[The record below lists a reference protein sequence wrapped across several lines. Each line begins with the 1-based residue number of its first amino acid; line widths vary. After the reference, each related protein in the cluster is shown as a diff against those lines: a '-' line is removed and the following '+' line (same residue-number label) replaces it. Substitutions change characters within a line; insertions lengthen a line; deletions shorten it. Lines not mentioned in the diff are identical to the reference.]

1 MYKLL
6 YVRYNNLVE
15 EKVPKKLGRS
25 MTVREV
31 HETWQRRLRG
41 ETVSSLARE
50 LGCTTSNLRLRWKK
64 VGIDIKAHGYG
75 LHPTR
80 RSSPVGC
87 TRIWS
92 MRQRGMAYAE
102 IARELGESEPDSF
115 KTLNRLQMR
124 LRRFCKKNGIKLPEV
139 A

>member
-64 VGIDIKAHGYG
+64 VGIDINAHSFGT
-75 LHPTR
+75 HPTKR
-80 RSSPVGC
+80 HSPAGC
-87 TRIWS
+87 TKIWS
-92 MRQRGMAYAE
+92 LRQRGIAYAE
-102 IARELGESEPDSF
+102 IARVLGEDDPESF

-124 LRRFCKKNGIKLPEV
+124 LRRFCRKNCIKMPE
-139 A
+139 AM